1 MRLFYPA
8 ILITL
13 VFFLSGIE
21 KIYTFS
27 KTTMSFSN
35 KINIPLTLS
44 KLIISGVILL
54 EIIAPLIITIY
65 TFSGSFSGL
74 FNVLALFKTAVI
86 SLIIFT
92 IAATIMYHNPFISG
106 KNYHA
111 FISNVSIIGGL
122 LALYLCNK

>member
-1 MRLFYPA
+1 MYLFYPA

-13 VFFLSGIE
+13 MFFLSGIE

-27 KTTMSFSN
+27 KTTIDFSN

-54 EIIAPLIITIY
+54 EIIAPIIIITY
-65 TFSGSFSGL
+65 TFTGL
-74 FNVLALFKTAVI
+74 FNLLPFFKISLI

-92 IAATIMYHNPFISG
+92 ILATIMYHNPFKSS
-106 KNYHA
+106 KNYYE
-111 FISNVSIIGGL
+111 FITHLSIIGGL
-122 LALYLCNK
+122 LALYLIEKK